1 MLYVDITKKLGAFHL
16 QVAFEADREITALLG
31 ASGCGKSMTLKC
43 IAGVETPDSGVIR
56 LGNRVLYDSEQ
67 GINLSPQQR
76 RIGYLFQ
83 QYALFPTMTAFENI
97 ACGVRDKKRRTRE
110 AQAMCAK
117 LHLEGLEDKLPHQL
131 SGGQKQRVALARIL
145 VNQPDVLLLDE
156 PFSALDDYLKWQLEL
171 TLSETLSL
179 YEGPS
184 IFVSH
189 NRDEVY
195 RLCDQVCVLSEGKSK
210 PKQKVKDLFE
220 NPKTLASCLI
230 TGCKN
235 FSRVEILS
243 SSSVRAIDWDAIL
256 DVEGPIPTGT
266 RYVGVRAHY
275 FKPRKTLPEN
285 GIYCKVVQVV
295 NNLFSTVVM
304 LRAEETTDYANIR
317 LELSKEEWAPFETLK
332 EIWLEVAPK
341 DMMLLK
347 E

>member
-145 VNQPDVLLLDE
+145 VEQ
-156 PFSALDDYLKWQLEL
+156 Q
-171 TLSETLSL
+171 
-179 YEGPS
+179 
-184 IFVSH
+184 H
-189 NRDEVY
+189 
-195 RLCDQVCVLSEGKSK
+195 
-210 PKQKVKDLFE
+210 
-220 NPKTLASCLI
+220 
-230 TGCKN
+230 
-235 FSRVEILS
+235 
-243 SSSVRAIDWDAIL
+243 
-256 DVEGPIPTGT
+256 
-266 RYVGVRAHY
+266 
-275 FKPRKTLPEN
+275 
-285 GIYCKVVQVV
+285 
-295 NNLFSTVVM
+295 
-304 LRAEETTDYANIR
+304 IR
-317 LELSKEEWAPFETLK
+317 LIDENTR
-332 EIWLEVAPK
+332 
-341 DMMLLK
+341 
-347 E
+347 